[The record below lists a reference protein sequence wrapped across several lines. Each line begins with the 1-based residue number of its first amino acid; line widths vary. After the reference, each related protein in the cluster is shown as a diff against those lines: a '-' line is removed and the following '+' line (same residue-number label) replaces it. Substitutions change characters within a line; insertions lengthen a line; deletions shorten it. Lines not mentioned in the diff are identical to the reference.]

1 MIYQAVKLISEQ
13 LNTYFI
19 DEIGEDGT
27 YVEPGNIAL
36 IESNSDGPGMGNNS
50 NGLEDKV
57 IATLVNMQEE
67 KVLKNLPAYAIQQAD
82 KVVYENPP
90 VILNLYLLFTA
101 TNTNYNKALVYLA
114 YVVAFFQ
121 GKRIFSN
128 SNTPIRSDLTSY
140 SSKWRCSGY
149 K

>member
-1 MIYQAVKLISEQ
+1 
-13 LNTYFI
+13 
-19 DEIGEDGT
+19 
-27 YVEPGNIAL
+27 
-36 IESNSDGPGMGNNS
+36 MGNNS